1 MTYAMIHIPGD
12 CRTPTGR
19 LVPAARR
26 RVIRALARRWGANP
40 VTGACLVGVRDGAI
54 TVACSDYHA
63 GQNYNLRDALEA
75 VTVAALAGGRREVK

>member
-26 RVIRALARRWGANP
+26 RIVRALTRRWGANP
-40 VTGACLVGVRDGAI
+40 VTGAHIVGVRDGTV

-63 GQNYNLRDALEA
+63 GQGYCLHSALEA
-75 VTVAALAGGRREVK
+75 VTVAALAGGRKVR